1 MINIDYKNKLIN
13 SYEKAVKRSSNKDR
27 YFHVMIIVDHEE
39 WGAGQVYPFYQKDIL
54 ENSEMDDTLDL
65 EIEKIHKN
73 EKINKAELFYFR
85 KFYTGD
91 DLRFF
96 KQPHNILYKKTIIK

>member
-1 MINIDYKNKLIN
+1 MRNINYKNKLIN

-65 EIEKIHKN
+65 EIEKIYNSAIYSKYFV
-73 EKINKAELFYFR
+73 KMLFTIMAIIR
-85 KFYTGD
+85 S
-91 DLRFF
+91 
-96 KQPHNILYKKTIIK
+96 KK